1 MYYVEMSTVDI
12 CRLSPEMKIY
22 GNAEHNT
29 KHAEWPSLAVSSS
42 PVHGVIEVRECV
54 QQIFHHGMIFPRCNP
69 QKGSHSDG
77 MLNHPLGLQ
86 SVDGQWM
93 MGSWDS

>member
-54 QQIFHHGMIFPRCNP
+54 RQIFHHGMIFPRCNP
-69 QKGSHSDG
+69 QKRQ
-77 MLNHPLGLQ
+77 PF
-86 SVDGQWM
+86 
-93 MGSWDS
+93 